1 MTAGI
6 SVFNE
11 QNSLQID
18 DRYDTYT
25 LNKKYVTKNISP
37 GILPTGINAFSPTVL
52 GGEIWT
58 GDPSS
63 QKNDVTVYS
72 FVKGL
77 NSTDN
82 FGLQV
87 FKEDGS
93 TAFHSGSKPLRV
105 VDFVRRAI
113 RKTNGNTDFDSITK
127 NYSGYGRLGVVI
139 PNSIPVPIPLG
150 GTAVPM
156 TGLSYPT
163 AVINTNGDIVFGYR
177 IYNTVGGVSD
187 GKLQGYND
195 FIVVDLTDY

>member
-1 MTAGI
+1 MVAGI
-6 SVFNE
+6 SVFNA

-37 GILPTGINAFSPTVL
+37 EFLPTGINAFSPTVL
-52 GGEIWT
+52 GGEILT
-58 GDPSS
+58 GNPSS
-63 QKNDVTVYS
+63 QNNDVTVYS

-77 NSTDN
+77 NSADN

-113 RKTNGNTDFDSITK
+113 RKTNGNVDFESLTK
-127 NYSGYGRLGVVI
+127 NYSGYARLGVVM
-139 PNSIPVPIPLG
+139 PNSIPVPISLG
-150 GTAVPM
+150 GAAVPM
-156 TGLSYPT
+156 LGLSFPT
-163 AVINTNGDIVFGYR
+163 VVINTNGDIVFGYK
-177 IYNTVGGVSD
+177 IYNTISAVDD

-195 FIVVDLTDY
+195 FIVVDLTNY